1 MSLCLQCLPLHVIFF
16 KSLFSVAV
24 RVDTLMEKIGTRNT
38 QEFDVRYLKYYS

>member
-1 MSLCLQCLPLHVIFF
+1 MSTMSTTSRNFF